1 MKYINLTQTNGK
13 ILTLYISKYK
23 DLALEQTDYNNEKV
37 TLVHT
42 SVGRFFVKEP
52 IGVIKSRLKNHV
64 FEDNHEK

>member
-1 MKYINLTQTNGK
+1 MKYINLTQTNGR

-23 DLALEQTDYNNEKV
+23 DLVLEPTDYNNEKV

-52 IGVIKSRLKNHV
+52 TSVIKSKLKNHV
-64 FEDNHEK
+64 FEDSHGN